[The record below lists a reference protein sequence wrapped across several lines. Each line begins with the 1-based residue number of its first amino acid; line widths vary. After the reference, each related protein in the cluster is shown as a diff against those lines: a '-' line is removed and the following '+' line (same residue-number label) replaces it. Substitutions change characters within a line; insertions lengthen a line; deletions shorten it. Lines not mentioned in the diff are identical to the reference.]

1 MNVLHLHTKLNKVCG
16 ITRVLKCIFENPLD
30 DIKLFGLFEGGDN
43 FEYFI
48 ELNKNI
54 SLFKTKNLLTRM
66 WEIYKFT
73 KKNKIDIIHSHHR
86 YYDLLAF
93 FVKKLNPK
101 IKTVITAH
109 YHSYDKKLFSYKAD
123 KIISVSDKIKET
135 IVKNYSIKAS
145 KIITIYNPVD
155 KTIQKIETPKEI
167 LLKELEIKQEDFTI
181 GYVGRFKY
189 DVKNLEIITSKINE
203 ILQIADNI
211 KFLFVGNG
219 DDLSL
224 LQNEVKD
231 YKEKVKIIISPKN
244 LGDFYN
250 LLDVI
255 IVPSYIESFGLT
267 TLEAGLFKKVILANS
282 NSAVSEYLLH
292 GKNVMLFN
300 DSKDLITKIKI
311 VYSDKLLRE
320 SLANNLYNY
329 VLENHKPEDY
339 IVKLKE
345 VYLDLLINSFNNKY
359 I

>member
-16 ITRVLKCIFENPLD
+16 ITRVLKCIFENPVD

-54 SLFKTKNLLTRM
+54 EQFKANTLLTRM

-73 KKNKIDIIHSHHR
+73 KKHRIDIIHSHHR
-86 YYDLLAF
+86 YYDLLSF

-109 YHSYDKKLFSYKAD
+109 YHSSDKKLFSYKAD
-123 KIISVSDKIKET
+123 KIISVSNKIKET
-135 IVKNYSIKAS
+135 IVKNYTTKSS

-167 LLKELEIKQEDFTI
+167 LLKELEINQEDFII

-189 DVKNLEIITSKINE
+189 DVKNLEIITSKLNE
-203 ILQIADNI
+203 ILEITDNI

-219 DDLSL
+219 DDLPRL
-224 LQNEVKD
+224 KNEVRD

-244 LGDFYN
+244 IGDFYN

-255 IVPSYIESFGLT
+255 IVPSFIEPFGLT
-267 TLEAGLFKKVILANS
+267 SLEAGLFKKVILANI
-282 NSAVSEYLLH
+282 NSAVSEYLQN
-292 GKNVMLFN
+292 GKNVILFN
-300 DSKDLITKIKI
+300 DSNDMVNKIKLI
-311 VYSDKLLRE
+311 YDDKLLRE
-320 SLANNLYNY
+320 CLGNNLYNY
-329 VLENHKPEDY
+329 VKEKHNPENY
-339 IVKLKE
+339 TVRLKKI
-345 VYLDLLINSFNNKY
+345 YFDLLNNSFINKY
-359 I
+359 K